1 MWMYNRGL
9 LVSAVAVL
17 MLAQSV
23 QGKSAMLSSS
33 RRLRAIRLDA
43 KPHVLI
49 LFLCVRIFME
59 NIFILLLHFVICLLE
74 NSLLL

>member
-59 NIFILLLHFVICLLE
+59 NNFLLLHFVICLLE

>member
-1 MWMYNRGL
+1 MYNRGL
-9 LVSAVAVL
+9 LVTVVAVL

-49 LFLCVRIFME
+49 LS
-59 NIFILLLHFVICLLE
+59 FVSTFHGRNFYFYI
-74 NSLLL
+74 SSFG